1 MLRPPSRHSACDF
14 TCEAAAV
21 RFGPGEG
28 ACPIDVSL
36 AARAASGVEQRPLRD
51 DTVQVW
57 LHPLDLPSRVVERLW
72 TLLSPDECA
81 RAARFHAETHRRRF
95 VVRRA
100 RLREL
105 LAPYAGCA
113 PGEVELEEPP
123 GRRPRFRSGAYVAF
137 SVSHS
142 NELAVFPF
150 GTREIG
156 VDLERI
162 EPAVDING
170 LTRSFAARERTAI
183 SCARRGRPA
192 RQRHRRARRR
202 GS

>member
-57 LHPLDLPSRVVERLW
+57 LHPLDLPPRVVERLW

-105 LAPYAGCA
+105 LAPCAGCA

-142 NELAVFPF
+142 NEL
-150 GTREIG
+150 
-156 VDLERI
+156 
-162 EPAVDING
+162 AVDING